1 MHTSNHYNWAEMRGF
16 LSRFLKV
23 ATKRT
28 FFTLLYTADVQIN
41 KEPLGKKKLRENIR
55 KSLTRKTGDELNV
68 PNKEKKE
75 KGQVRIYVAV
85 IICLAHFCR
94 K

>member
-55 KSLTRKTGDELNV
+55 KS
-68 PNKEKKE
+68 
-75 KGQVRIYVAV
+75 
-85 IICLAHFCR
+85 
-94 K
+94 